1 MSFVPGSSTVVMV
14 NEKVVSSEVSGWT
27 MYHTRAVSE
36 VTTVGQTAGA
46 AGAKFIP
53 GLMAGTLALRG
64 PYDNDPSTGLYKE
77 IRDAVG
83 VDNAFLATCFPDG
96 TAIGKPAMFLVGDPT
111 EHTVDAAVADAVSY
125 ALSAQADESVELGW
139 VLHALGAETVD
150 GNGAAV
156 DRGTSLSIVTGSPV
170 AYSVQGLVASIHVT
184 AYSGLTSAAIK
195 IQHSTDASSWAD
207 LASFTSVTAV
217 GWERVSV
224 ATGTTVNR
232 YLRAVTDVTGT
243 GSVTFLV
250 SAAPR

>member
-1 MSFVPGSSTVVMV
+1 MSFAHGSSTVVLV
-14 NEKVVSSEVSGWT
+14 NEKVVSTEVAGWT
-27 MYHTRAVSE
+27 MSHQRAMSE

-53 GLMAGTLALRG
+53 GLMSGTLALRG
-64 PYDNDPSTGLYKE
+64 PYDNDPTTGLHKE

-83 VDNAFLATCFPDG
+83 VDNVFLCSCFPDG
-96 TAIGKPAMFLVGDPT
+96 TAVGKPAFFVLGDPT
-111 EHTVDAAVADAVSY
+111 DHAIDASVSDAVGY
-125 ALSAQADESVELGW
+125 TMSAQADESVEMGY

-150 GNGAAV
+150 GNGTTV
-156 DRGTSLSIVTGSPV
+156 DRGASPLTPTTH
-170 AYSVQGLVASIHVT
+170 GLVASIHVT

-207 LASFTSVTAV
+207 LVSFTSITAI
-217 GWERVSV
+217 GFERVKV
-224 ATGTTVNR
+224 ADGTTVNR
-232 YLRAVTDVTGT
+232 YLRVVTDVTGT